1 LVQFQVQKL
10 QCQHG
15 LQTLRQ
21 AYLGNPAL
29 ADTFQQYNQL
39 IEGLNVKIARET
51 QMLEVNQQLLTLML
65 AQRLQPG
72 ADSTNQLAS
81 LLNPQLNSQSASS
94 QPQRGQL
101 RIDQMFSSVPN
112 RSTLS
117 GTGNSSTVQPKEE
130 PK

>member
-1 LVQFQVQKL
+1 
-10 QCQHG
+10 
-15 LQTLRQ
+15 
-21 AYLGNPAL
+21 
-29 ADTFQQYNQL
+29 
-39 IEGLNVKIARET
+39 
-51 QMLEVNQQLLTLML
+51 ML

-81 LLNPQLNSQSASS
+81 LLNPQLNSQSVSFQITTLYKIQAPT
-94 QPQRGQL
+94 QTQRGQL

-117 GTGNSSTVQPKEE
+117 GTGNNSTVQPKEE